1 MKKVLIRATGIRPLK
16 KGEYR
21 SGIPRSNIELL
32 NGMIA
37 INDPDIQLAVYCPSF
52 KSPFYYCQDWPI
64 EHHWYGLPG
73 LKYHCRLETWWREHM
88 MGKHD
93 LVHLTENADYFGKKE
108 KFVVTIH
115 DTDMMNRSNFYEELF
130 FNCSKHAKGI
140 VTCSEYSKEDII
152 KRLHVPEGKVTVIP
166 WGISKDIFYPRN
178 KYQVSDV
185 KNKFGIS
192 GNYFFSCSCKDPRKN
207 LDIILE
213 GFEIFSNQDNSTTLV
228 LSLSNPRHDYLVKYN
243 KLIEEGRIKFL
254 NFVSDEELATLY
266 TGALASIL
274 VSSLEGFGFPILESM
289 ACGTNCICCKNS
301 SMEEI
306 GLNKAYYVKERD
318 AEDLASAFLYF
329 VKNGKSNRMELI
341 NYASSFTWEKTAKRY
356 LEFYKIYSNLD

>member
-1 MKKVLIRATGIRPLK
+1 MKRILIKATGLRPL
-16 KGEYR
+16 GNNEYR
-21 SGIPRSNIELL
+21 SGIPRSNVELL
-32 NGMIA
+32 KAMIA
-37 INDPDIQLAVYCPSF
+37 LNDPEIHLAVYSPSL
-52 KSPFYYCQDWPI
+52 KNPFYYCQDWPI

-73 LKYHCRLETWWREHM
+73 LKYHCRLETWWRQHL
-88 MGKHD
+88 MGNHD
-93 LVHLTENADYFGKKE
+93 LLHLTENADYFGEKE

-115 DTDMMNRSNFYEELF
+115 DTDMMKESEFYEGLF
-130 FNCSKHAKGI
+130 RNCASAAQAI
-140 VTCSEYSKEDII
+140 VTCSEFSKNDII
-152 KRLHVPEGKVTVIP
+152 EKLNVPEYKVTAIP
-166 WGISKDIFYPRN
+166 WGISKDLFYPRSISLIEKIKN
-178 KYQVSDV
+178 KYNIKGD
-185 KNKFGIS
+185 
-192 GNYFFSCSCKDPRKN
+192 FFFACSCQKPRKN

-213 GFEIFSNQDNSTTLV
+213 AFSLFSEVNDDVSLVVAINSLKAE
-228 LSLSNPRHDYLVKYN
+228 YAVKYSS
-243 KLIEEGRIKFL
+243 LISEGRIKMI
-254 NFVSDEELATLY
+254 NFVSDEDLATLY
-266 TGALASIL
+266 SGALSSIL